1 MLTICL
7 HHLQSDSQSHL
18 EYPLCFKSGKKKFY
32 VVNNFLFIMT
42 LIFKFEKQEWFDHI
56 LKSSVGDV
64 SLCFSLHEIVV
75 MIHCLSKQRILFLHL
90 NRLQQLFCYI
100 IVVFVPVFLEYVK
113 T

>member
-1 MLTICL
+1 
-7 HHLQSDSQSHL
+7 
-18 EYPLCFKSGKKKFY
+18 
-32 VVNNFLFIMT
+32 MT

-90 NRLQQLFCYI
+90 NKLQQLFCYI

-113 T
+113 TLNEVRLGKFSTAERYTNQMY